1 MSEKNKSE
9 FHSKDLEERRSHNA
23 PAKGREK
30 DKVRQL
36 VNKTWESFDEWDDA
50 PVETF
55 QKFRR
60 R

>member
-9 FHSKDLEERRSHNA
+9 FHLQDLREKRGHEA

-30 DKVRQL
+30 DKVRKI
-36 VNKTWESFDEWDDA
+36 VTKAWESFDEWDDL
-50 PVETF
+50 PIETF